1 MVTSAGNTSL
11 HITWG
16 VPLHPNDVSHY
27 EVLLTNY
34 SGEGDIVFRIQL
46 PFEQLVEHVDG
57 LRKWYQETNL
67 IPLLL

>member
-16 VPLHPNDVSHY
+16 VPLHPNDLAHY
-27 EVLLTNY
+27 EMLLTNY
-34 SGEGDIVFRIQL
+34 TGEGDIVFRIQL
-46 PFEQLVEHVDG
+46 PFEQLAEHVDG
-57 LRKWYQETNL
+57 LRKWYQETYL